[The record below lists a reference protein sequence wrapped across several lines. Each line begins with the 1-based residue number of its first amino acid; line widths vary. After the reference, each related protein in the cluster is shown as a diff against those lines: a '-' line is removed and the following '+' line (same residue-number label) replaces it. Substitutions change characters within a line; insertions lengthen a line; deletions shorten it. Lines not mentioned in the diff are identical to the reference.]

1 MAKSKSKARKRARDH
16 VKSDGISSGASDIK
30 VKAAESSVNPPP
42 AGNGVLPASDT
53 SLSSGAVQAPKASA
67 GTGILPAPGDDAAA
81 IAPNGNTPS
90 VAKSP
95 AATTISSQP
104 RKLTVHRGGVAGD
117 NIFARA
123 VAAHRAGR
131 LDEAIA
137 LYGAILRNRP
147 DQPDILNN
155 LGVALRRSKQ
165 FDAAMVA
172 YRRSAALRPDNAG
185 LWSNM
190 GNCLREMMRFDE
202 ARAAHEQSLARD
214 TNDKSHLFNAGL
226 VYRDL
231 NRFAEAIDYFNKALA
246 IDPDYTEALW
256 DRSLA
261 YLALG
266 QYEAGWKAY
275 EVRRRLADNP
285 IRPLPDAV
293 EWDGKADLRGKTLL
307 LRAEQGFGDMIQFAR
322 FIPRVAKKAAH
333 VIVECRKEM
342 LGIMQTVP
350 GVGQVIEKGAKP
362 PKFDLH
368 APLLSLPYLLNI
380 GARELFQASASP
392 YMTPPHKMALGG
404 IVGEV
409 VLKVGIIWAG
419 KLNPRDRSCPLEKFM
434 GLMGQPGAA
443 FFSFQ
448 IDDRRGDIA
457 KLGASAFIHDLGDR
471 IGDFGDSAALMA
483 EMDLIITIDS
493 APAHLAGALG
503 LPVWMLQLFTTDW
516 RWMVGRADSPWYP
529 TMRIYRQQQPNNW
542 DAPFAALKQDFENL
556 LAARAQAAQQAG

>member
-1 MAKSKSKARKRARDH
+1 MRSD
-16 VKSDGISSGASDIK
+16 VKSVASDQK
-30 VKAAESSVNPPP
+30 GTASLSASNPPLAENMTTSPSAAAQGTNDLPETTAMPTAAPDP
-42 AGNGVLPASDT
+42 AVR
-53 SLSSGAVQAPKASA
+53 APVVAE
-67 GTGILPAPGDDAAA
+67 GTATPPAPAPAPVTNSAA
-81 IAPNGNTPS
+81 
-90 VAKSP
+90 
-95 AATTISSQP
+95 P
-104 RKLTVHRGGVAGD
+104 RKLTVHRNGAAGD
-117 NIFARA
+117 NLFARA

-131 LDEAIA
+131 LEEAIT
-137 LYGAILRNRP
+137 LYGAILRTRP

-155 LGVALRRSKQ
+155 LGVALRRTKQ

-190 GNCLREMMRFDE
+190 GNCLREMMRFDA
-202 ARAAHEQSLARD
+202 ARAAHEQSMARD
-214 TNDKSHLFNAGL
+214 QNDKSHLFNAGL

-231 NRFAEAIDYFNKALA
+231 NRFAEAIEYFNKALA
-246 IDPDYTEALW
+246 IDPDYIEALW

-266 QYEAGWKAY
+266 HYDMGWKAY

-285 IRPLPDAV
+285 IRPLPDV
-293 EWDGKADLRGKTLL
+293 PEWDGKADLRGKTLL

-322 FIPRVAKKAAH
+322 FIPWVAKKAAH

-380 GARELFQASASP
+380 GSRELFQASASP
-392 YMTPPHKMALGG
+392 YIKPPRKMALNG
-404 IVGEV
+404 IAGDI

-448 IDDRRGDIA
+448 IDDRRADIA
-457 KLGASAFIHDLGDR
+457 RLGASAFIHDLGDR
-471 IGDFGDSAALMA
+471 IGDFGDSAALMS

-516 RWMVGRADSPWYP
+516 RWMVDRADSPWYP
-529 TMRIYRQQQPNNW
+529 TMRIYRQQQPNDW
-542 DAPFAALKQDFENL
+542 EAPFAALKQDFDNL
-556 LAARAQAAQQAG
+556 LAARTGATK